1 MQRSVEAK
9 VAKKGKYQEEKRSEK
24 RNWEELNLPAEVNMP
39 STKKTARE
47 EERKPKNEKPKNE
60 KPVKAIAKQTPPDN
74 QQVEVKFASD
84 DYKNF
89 LEEKAKSAFESLF
102 GNLQMVLDGKID
114 PVETGLLDGVVGEAG
129 IRESFDRLRSAI
141 RSMPSSIEDELRKE
155 FEETKEK
162 SEKVFLDNV
171 EEVLTNEKE
180 QIEIDPREKDERSKE
195 SVLKPRSSE
204 QSNHSVGEKTVTTYI
219 CPVSKSCN
227 FILTKVII
235 SFRRQV
241 ATSQFSIS

>member
-1 MQRSVEAK
+1 M
-9 VAKKGKYQEEKRSEK
+9 
-24 RNWEELNLPAEVNMP
+24 
-39 STKKTARE
+39 
-47 EERKPKNEKPKNE
+47 
-60 KPVKAIAKQTPPDN
+60 AKQKPPDN

-114 PVETGLLDGVVGEAG
+114 PVETGLLDRGVEGEAG

-162 SEKVFLDNV
+162 SEKVKVFLDNV

-204 QSNHSVGEKTVTTYI
+204 QSNQSVGEKTVTTYI

-241 ATSQFSIS
+241 ATWQFSIS

>member
-47 EERKPKNEKPKNE
+47 EERKPKNEKP
-60 KPVKAIAKQTPPDN
+60 VKAMAKQTPPDN

-114 PVETGLLDGVVGEAG
+114 PVETGLLDGGVGGEAG

-162 SEKVFLDNV
+162 SEKVKVFLDNV

-180 QIEIDPREKDERSKE
+180 QIEIDPREKDERSKG

-204 QSNHSVGEKTVTTYI
+204 QSNQSIGEKTVTTYI

-235 SFRRQV
+235 SFQRQL

>member
-1 MQRSVEAK
+1 
-9 VAKKGKYQEEKRSEK
+9 
-24 RNWEELNLPAEVNMP
+24 MP

-47 EERKPKNEKPKNE
+47 EERTPKNENPKNEKPKNEKPKNE
-60 KPVKAIAKQTPPDN
+60 KPMNEKPVKAMAKQTPPDN

-114 PVETGLLDGVVGEAG
+114 PVETGLLDGGVGEAG

-162 SEKVFLDNV
+162 SEKVKVFLDNV

-195 SVLKPRSSE
+195 SVLKPISSE
-204 QSNHSVGEKTVTTYI
+204 QSNQSVGEKTVTTYI
-219 CPVSKSCN
+219 CPVSESCN

-235 SFRRQV
+235 SFRLQV
-241 ATSQFSIS
+241 VTSQFSIS